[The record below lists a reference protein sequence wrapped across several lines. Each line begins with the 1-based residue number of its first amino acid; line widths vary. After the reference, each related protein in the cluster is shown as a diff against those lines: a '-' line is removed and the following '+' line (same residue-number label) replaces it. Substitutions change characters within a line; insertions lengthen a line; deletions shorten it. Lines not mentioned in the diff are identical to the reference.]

1 MNEKKYN
8 KVFGIGLNRTGT
20 ASLSAALNILGINT
34 RHYCSITSK
43 TKSVKIDDV
52 YILDGAVDSTF
63 KHTYPLL
70 DKTFP
75 LSKFILTIRD
85 KEQWVT
91 SVSSFGSHEHIKYDT
106 YIKQVTCYF
115 KNRNDLLMLNICDG
129 EGWEKLCP
137 FLGTNIPDVLF
148 PNINKREK

>member
-1 MNEKKYN
+1 MNEKEYN

-20 ASLSAALNILGINT
+20 TSLSVALNILGINT

-43 TKSVKIDDV
+43 TKNIEVNDI
-52 YILDGAVDSTF
+52 YALGGAVDSTF
-63 KHTYPLL
+63 RHTYPLL
-70 DKTFP
+70 DITFP
-75 LSKFILTIRD
+75 HSKFILTIRD
-85 KEQWVT
+85 KKQWGI
-91 SVSSFGSHEHIKYDT
+91 SVSSFNTHEHIEYDT

-115 KNRNDLLMLNICDG
+115 KDKDNLLMLNICDG

-137 FLGTNIPDVLF
+137 FLDISIPDAPF